1 MTRLALDHNTA
12 FQLAIGDNFYTKG
25 IQGVDDKR
33 FQVNHFGQIPK
44 LTVFFFNFNNICIGN
59 L

>member
-33 FQVNHFGQIPK
+33 FQVNHFGQILK
-44 LTVFFFNFNNICIGN
+44 LTVFFLILTTFV
-59 L
+59 